1 MRRLSWRNTNEWSFK
16 YKQNIRKMRQTIWTN
31 GSPSNPQAFITK
43 RKQRVKQF
51 EGQVYLNDGDEYQI
65 ELFNPTPKHILAKI
79 KIDNTYLSGGGIVLR
94 PGERVFLERF
104 LDTNNKFVFRTY
116 EVGKE
121 AVNLG
126 SIDNNGYVEIQFFN
140 EYVSSFVSGGYTTL
154 NNIYTS
160 GNPITYTTYTTN
172 TLGISGTSST
182 NTAYFNNASLTS
194 NTIAGPN
201 IRSSK
206 IETGNTERGDVSNQ
220 QFTSSNRSF
229 NSYAFHNV
237 AWRILPTSQKQYHKE
252 DLSVLYCGEC
262 GSKRK
267 KDTHKFCPHCGT
279 KF

>member
-1 MRRLSWRNTNEWSFK
+1 M
-16 YKQNIRKMRQTIWTN
+16 KQSVWTT

-79 KIDNTYLSGGGIVLR
+79 KIDEEFLSGGGIVLR

-104 LDTNNKFVFRTY
+104 LDSNNKFVFRTY

-121 AVNLG
+121 AVELG
-126 SIDNNGYVEIQFFN
+126 ATQNNGYVEIQFFN
-140 EYVSSFVSGGYTTL
+140 ENNSNYFTNGWGTITTNSL
-154 NNIYTS
+154 VNNS
-160 GNPITYTTYTTN
+160 GNWLGGVTYTTN
-172 TLGISGTSST
+172 TIGISGTTTT
-182 NTAYFNNASLTS
+182 NTFYNASLTS
-194 NTIAGPN
+194 ATSNTVTGPN
-201 IRSSK
+201 IRNLSNK
-206 IETGNTERGDVSNQ
+206 IETGITEKGKVSDQ

-229 NSYAFHNV
+229 YSYSFYNV
-237 AWRILPTSQKQYHKE
+237 AWRILPTSHKQYHKE
-252 DLSVLYCGEC
+252 ELGVLYCGEC